1 MNSCCDS
8 YGKCM
13 QGINCPVRIAE
24 ELADLEDAVAVID
37 ITPAER
43 IIFSIV
49 SVLSLVVFVLGAIS
63 LYEHVKGWFS

>member
-1 MNSCCDS
+1 MNNCCDS

-24 ELADLEDAVAVID
+24 ELADLEDAVAVIEL
-37 ITPAER
+37 TPFER
-43 IIFSIV
+43 TIFSIV

-63 LYEHVKGWFS
+63 LYEHIKGWFL